1 MARHGNDGSILGPA
15 TKVTGRL
22 SGAGSLRVE
31 GHVHGDISITG
42 EAHVAEG
49 GRVEGNVTAASLEVA
64 GSLLGDV
71 NVRGAVVIRGGA
83 VVRGD
88 LRGAEVSIEPG
99 SRVSVRLD
107 TDFELDLVPAPK
119 RR

>member
-15 TKVTGRL
+15 TRVTGRV
-22 SGAGSLRVE
+22 SGAGGLRVE
-31 GHVHGDISITG
+31 GHVQGDISVTG
-42 EAHVAEG
+42 DAEIADG
-49 GRVEGNVTAASLEVA
+49 GSVEGNVTAGSLDVS

-83 VVRGD
+83 VVRGE

-107 TDFELDLVPAPK
+107 TDFELDLGPAPK

>member
-1 MARHGNDGSILGPA
+1 MARHGSDSSILGPA
-15 TKVTGRL
+15 TKVTGRV
-22 SGAGSLRVE
+22 SGAGGLRVE
-31 GHVHGDISITG
+31 GQVQGDTDVTG
-42 EAHVAEG
+42 DAEIAEG
-49 GRVEGNVTAASLEVA
+49 GRVEGNVTAASLDVG

-71 NVRGAVVIRGGA
+71 NVRGPVVIRGGA
-83 VVRGD
+83 VVRGE

-107 TDFELDLVPAPK
+107 TDFELDLGPAPK